1 MTVTKK
7 DLESSVQS
15 RFSGEIPVEDLNIT
29 SILSPKGIHPV
40 VENITA
46 DEEILAALGYKQEFK
61 REFGLWSTFAV
72 SFALLGLLPS
82 IASTLWYGMGY
93 AGTPGMTYGWLV
105 AMIGIQSVACSMV
118 CFFLYLYCLNHSFLT
133 LSFAI
138 FILG

>member
-1 MTVTKK
+1 MTNTTKS
-7 DLESSVQS
+7 DLENSLQS

-29 SILSPKGIHPV
+29 SVLSPQGIHPV

-46 DEEILAALGYKQEFK
+46 DEEVLAGLGYKQEFK
-61 REFGLWSTFAV
+61 REFSLWSTFAV

-118 CFFLYLYCLNHSFLT
+118 CFNYLDFFFSF
-133 LSFAI
+133 
-138 FILG
+138 